1 MRTLGFIIIII
12 FLNSCQKNNADIYSF
27 VNNEWDFNDSV
38 IFTFNITDTVSPKNL
53 SIFLRNTLD
62 YEYRNLFLLVE
73 TIYESKTIKTDTLE
87 YLITDKYGR
96 WLGSGSG
103 DMKDNYLIFN
113 ENCIFKK
120 SGKYSFAIRHG
131 MRKNPLIGV
140 NKFGFK
146 VQ

>member
-12 FLNSCQKNNADIYSF
+12 FLNSCQQNNTDIHSF
-27 VNNEWDFNDSV
+27 INNEWNFKDSV
-38 IFTFNITDTVSPKNL
+38 IFSFNIEDTVSPKNL
-53 SIFLRNTLD
+53 SFFVRNTVD

-73 TIYESKTIKTDTLE
+73 TIYNANTIKIDTVE

-96 WLGSGSG
+96 WLGSGSS
-103 DMKDNYLIFN
+103 DIKDNYLVFNEDFIFN
-113 ENCIFKK
+113 KA
-120 SGKYSFAIRHG
+120 GKYSFNIRHG

-146 VQ
+146 ID